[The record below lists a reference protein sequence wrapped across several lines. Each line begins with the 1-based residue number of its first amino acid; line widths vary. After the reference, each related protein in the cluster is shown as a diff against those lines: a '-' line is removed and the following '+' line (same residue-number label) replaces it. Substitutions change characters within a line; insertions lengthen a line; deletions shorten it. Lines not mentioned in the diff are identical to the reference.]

1 MTRRYLAVVT
11 VAMLGLACTREPAS
25 RVPPPPPTS
34 AADSLKADLAD
45 HRFRA
50 IVTVREHETDTA
62 TTLPP
67 DRIRALA
74 SEVAERHGLEVLR
87 IFSIIPAFVTVVD
100 TTRVAALLADGNVR
114 RVEPDRLV
122 RTQRNRSTR

>member
-11 VAMLGLACTREPAS
+11 VGMLGLACTREPAS
-25 RVPPPPPTS
+25 QVAPTSS
-34 AADSLKADLAD
+34 AADSLKADLAN
-45 HRFRA
+45 HQFRA
-50 IVTVREHETDTA
+50 IVTVREHATDTA

-114 RVEPDRLV
+114 HVEPDRLA
-122 RTQRNRSTR
+122 RTQRTRSTP